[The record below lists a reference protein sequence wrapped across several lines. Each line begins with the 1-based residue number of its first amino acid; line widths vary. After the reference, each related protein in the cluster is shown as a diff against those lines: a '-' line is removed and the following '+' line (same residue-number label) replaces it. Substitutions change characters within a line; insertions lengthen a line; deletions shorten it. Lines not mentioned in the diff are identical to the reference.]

1 MVFTCEHTPTH
12 PVWLHG
18 NQQQKRYWLQHWASY
33 WKLPLP
39 AMLPFLKKPQA
50 ACCWKIS
57 DLYCM
62 NVSWPSDEDLPC
74 APSASATKFPLSCI
88 LRTPPVPLQED
99 VCWKS
104 PSQELF
110 WFLCAAQNWWRPQR
124 WSSYKPWK
132 KREQTDILLKGFAC
146 ATGWEMFPVKLSEMQ
161 CWHAW
166 INTSL
171 KIFR

>member
-1 MVFTCEHTPTH
+1 MWTYTNTPCLVAWKSAAKTLLASALSKLLKTA
-12 PVWLHG
+12 PS
-18 NQQQKRYWLQHWASY
+18 RYAPIPKETTGSLCC
-33 WKLPLP
+33 P
-39 AMLPFLKKPQA
+39 
-50 ACCWKIS
+50 CWKFS

>member
-1 MVFTCEHTPTH
+1 MWTYTNTPCLVAWKSAAKTLLASALSKLLKTA
-12 PVWLHG
+12 PS
-18 NQQQKRYWLQHWASY
+18 RYAPIPKETTGSLCC
-33 WKLPLP
+33 P
-39 AMLPFLKKPQA
+39 
-50 ACCWKIS
+50 CWKFS

-110 WFLCAAQNWWRPQR
+110 WFLCAAQNWDLKDEAAISPEKRGNKQTFC
-124 WSSYKPWK
+124 WK
-132 KREQTDILLKGFAC
+132 VLPVPLVEKCFLLSFLRCSVGMH
-146 ATGWEMFPVKLSEMQ
+146 G
-161 CWHAW
+161 
-166 INTSL
+166 
-171 KIFR
+171 